1 MGPAILTQQLADR
14 LANIQVLTYEHFEVD
29 GIPQNKILVKE
40 MEEWAADQLHKTSW
54 FHLIDKDAILYA
66 DEVYNAHFIARIA
79 GIECGYNDITNEV
92 NEREE

>member
-40 MEEWAADQLHKTSW
+40 MEEGAADQLHKTSW
-54 FHLIDKDAILYA
+54 FPLIDKDA
-66 DEVYNAHFIARIA
+66 NAHFIARIA